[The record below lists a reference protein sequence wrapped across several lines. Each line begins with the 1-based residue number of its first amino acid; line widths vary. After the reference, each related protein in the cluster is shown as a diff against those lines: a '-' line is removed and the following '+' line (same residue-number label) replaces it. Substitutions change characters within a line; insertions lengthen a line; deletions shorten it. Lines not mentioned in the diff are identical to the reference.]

1 MYLTEFLTVAL
12 IHLLAV
18 ASPGPDFAVVV
29 RESVTHGRRAGTWT
43 ALGVGSAIFLHVGY
57 SLLGIGL
64 IVSQS
69 IVLFNAL
76 KWAAAAY
83 LLYIGFK
90 ALRAQPAKP
99 ASEEDLHREVG
110 ERTARGAFT
119 SGFVTNGLNPLLN
132 ERVRVLDQLFAV
144 GGREHRQP
152 PAQQLFAQR
161 REIGLQVPLHRF
173 KQPAGLPLLTQL
185 LGHANGLLT
194 VRAAHQHQHFAV
206 QRLLHAL
213 FGAQL
218 QRVRGVTG
226 HQCHEVGRQRRA
238 MAPLPARHS
247 KHGQQQNQK
256 APWQPAFTAQS
267 RAAPLHSTVDR

>member
-1 MYLTEFLTVAL
+1 MYAAEFLTVAL

-99 ASEEDLHREVG
+99 VARASCTVKRASAP
-110 ERTARGAFT
+110 RAARLPPA
-119 SGFVTNGLNPLLN
+119 SVTNGLNPKAT
-132 ERVRVLDQLFAV
+132 LFFLSLFTVVINPHTPLAIQAGYGVYLAV
-144 GGREHRQP
+144 
-152 PAQQLFAQR
+152 ATALWFCLVAMLFSQ
-161 REIGLQVPLHRF
+161 
-173 KQPAGLPLLTQL
+173 
-185 LGHANGLLT
+185 
-194 VRAAHQHQHFAV
+194 
-206 QRLLHAL
+206 
-213 FGAQL
+213 
-218 QRVRGVTG
+218 QRVRAGFARMG
-226 HQCHEVGRQRRA
+226 H
-238 MAPLPARHS
+238 
-247 KHGQQQNQK
+247 
-256 APWQPAFTAQS
+256 WF
-267 RAAPLHSTVDR
+267 DRTMGAV